1 MLPCA
6 RKSSTPP
13 IEAVAFFRERQPVR
27 RYTRSTLMRITRKK
41 SPTQDLPVCAV
52 LLAGG
57 RGTRF
62 WPRSRTRTPKQLLN
76 IVGAKTMLRET
87 VDRLSPL
94 VTARNI
100 WVVTNVEQSQAVR
113 RELRAVPA
121 ANILAEPVGRNT
133 AAAIGLAAA
142 HLVRKHG
149 DALMAVLPSDAYIAE
164 APRYRSLVRAA
175 LELARTPGN
184 MIVLGIPPTRP
195 ETGYG
200 YIERA
205 AVAAHPRGVA
215 AYAVR
220 RFTEKPELAVARRY
234 AASGKYLWN
243 AGMFFWRAS
252 TLLENLKKFL
262 PKTHRALL
270 ELAATIG
277 TPRYASALRRIYP
290 RLESISI
297 DYAVMEPATRQ
308 SAAPRVFVI
317 PAKVGWSDIGSWS
330 AVYELLASN
339 HGAAL
344 RSKPGAGRSPRS
356 SAKLA
361 KTSGPNVSAG
371 PFTAL
376 DAAGNYFWSPQ
387 KFVAAIGVHDLVVV
401 ETPDA
406 LLICSRAHSQDVA
419 KIVKALEKQRLRAL
433 L

>member
-1 MLPCA
+1 M
-6 RKSSTPP
+6 S
-13 IEAVAFFRERQPVR
+13 
-27 RYTRSTLMRITRKK
+27 ITQKK
-41 SPTQDLPVCAV
+41 SATQNLPLCAV

-76 IVGAKTMLRET
+76 IVGQKTMLRET

-94 VTARNI
+94 VASRNI
-100 WVVTNVEQSQAVR
+100 WIVTNVEQSAAVR
-113 RELRAVPA
+113 RELREVPTT
-121 ANILAEPVGRNT
+121 NILAEPVGRNT

-149 DALMAVLPSDAYIAE
+149 DALMAVLPSDAYIAD

-175 LELARTPGN
+175 LEIARTPGN
-184 MIVLGIPPTRP
+184 MAVLGIPPARP

-205 AVAAHPRGVA
+205 AVSTRPRGIA

-252 TLLENLKKFL
+252 TLLENLQEFL

-270 ELAATIG
+270 DLAATIG
-277 TPRYASALRRIYP
+277 TRRYAAALRRIYP

-297 DYAVMEPATRQ
+297 DYAVMEPATR
-308 SAAPRVFVI
+308 AAGAPRVFVI
-317 PAKVGWSDIGSWS
+317 PAKIGWSDIGSWS
-330 AVYELLASN
+330 AVYELLA
-339 HGAAL
+339 A
-344 RSKPGAGRSPRS
+344 KPGGKPSARS
-356 SAKLA
+356 SGKPAE
-361 KTSGPNVSAG
+361 TSGSNVSAG
-371 PFTAL
+371 PFIAL
-376 DAAGNYFWSPQ
+376 DAEGNYFWSPK

-401 ETPDA
+401 ETPGA
-406 LLICSRAHSQDVA
+406 LLICARDRSQDVA
-419 KIVKALEKQRLRAL
+419 KIVKTLEKQRLRSL